1 MCVRGRAAEDGG
13 GGGWGDGAPGGAG
26 VRGQRATLAQ
36 ESSVQCSKRAE
47 STVHEPGALSDA
59 MSDGR
64 MC

>member
-1 MCVRGRAAEDGG
+1 MG